1 MRLAAA
7 ARRVTA
13 RGRALRLRAA
23 SSASSLRLFP
33 VPDPPLPAK
42 VRHLV
47 VDGTTPTTVVEYLA
61 RALGDDGVDATYAK
75 ELLDIGAVW
84 FAEAPPPR
92 ELRGVARERRAR
104 RLALGDGDGLGV
116 REGNYLR
123 VHVHPKRFPE
133 CYDIDWE
140 ECVLK
145 KGDGFV
151 VAHKPAGVSVVPTV
165 DNARESC
172 LAMLEKTLGAEEG
185 CLKPIH
191 RLDVGTEGVLVLG
204 TTVAFAKQ
212 FGDMLAKRMV
222 TKVYRVLT
230 TNSVELGLHI
240 HDATPATEGP
250 RKMLMTKVE
259 TDDVESEIA
268 KVAVRGG
275 AERGGVS
282 GPKRCILRVLESA
295 RVGDAYYESRV
306 ELLTGRTH
314 QIRAQ
319 FAALGAPLVGETLY
333 RSPEDDESDVRV
345 QKPDERLGLHASE
358 MHLKQ
363 DSALGPSGS
372 VLRALDPWWTKEAL
386 PLH

>member
-7 ARRVTA
+7 ARRVAA
-13 RGRALRLRAA
+13 RERARASRPRA
-23 SSASSLRLFP
+23 MSSLRLFP

-47 VDGTTPTTVVEYLA
+47 VATTTPTTTTVVEYLA
-61 RALGDDGVDATYAK
+61 RELRDDGVDATYAE

-104 RLALGDGDGLGV
+104 RLALADGAALGV
-116 REGNYLR
+116 REGNYIR

-133 CYDIDWE
+133 CRAIDWKK
-140 ECVLK
+140 CVLK
-145 KGDGFV
+145 TGDGFV
-151 VAHKPAGVSVVPTV
+151 VAHKPARVSVVATV

-185 CLKPIH
+185 SLKPIH

-204 TTVAFAKQ
+204 TTAAFAKD

-230 TNSVELGLHI
+230 TKSLPVGVHI

-250 RKMLMTKVE
+250 RKMLMTEIE
-259 TDDVESEIA
+259 TDDVEGEIA

-275 AERGGVS
+275 GERGGVS
-282 GPKRCILRVLESA
+282 GPKRCILRVLESLP
-295 RVGDAYYESRV
+295 VGDGYYESRV

-333 RSPEDDESDVRV
+333 RSPEDDESGVRV

-372 VLRALDPWWTKEAL
+372 VLRALDPWWTKEKL
-386 PLH
+386 S